1 MPQFLITSSMSLSPR
16 PLRLTRMVPVPHLA
30 RRHQSVRHAVR
41 TLEGGDDA
49 LLATEREE
57 GSPALV
63 V

>member
-1 MPQFLITSSMSLSPR
+1 
-16 PLRLTRMVPVPHLA
+16 MVPVPHLA